1 MPSKMTD
8 TEREAFMIRP
18 HLGYLGIGRVDKG
31 PLLAPIWYSYEPA
44 VGIHINIGATSA
56 KAKRLRAEGRAS
68 MLVVE
73 VINGMYSSV
82 LVEGP
87 IARRPLGDETE
98 SAMLAMSS
106 RYMGPVGGKRYTD
119 AFMSKLATN
128 DFPDGHGDSELVVT
142 ITPENWRTEIL
153 P

>member
-1 MPSKMTD
+1 MPSRMTEAER
-8 TEREAFMIRP
+8 TEFLLQP

-31 PLLAPIWYSYEPA
+31 PLLAPIWYAYEPGN
-44 VGIHINIGATSA
+44 GIRINIGETSA

-73 VINGMYSSV
+73 AANGLYRSV
-82 LVEGP
+82 LVEGSVSLQ
-87 IARRPLGDETE
+87 PLGSETE
-98 SAMLAMSS
+98 AAMLAMSS
-106 RYMGPVGGKRYTD
+106 RYLGPVGGQRYTEN
-119 AFMSKLATN
+119 FMHKLADN

-142 ITPENWRTEIL
+142 ITPAIWRTEIL

>member
-1 MPSKMTD
+1 MPSKMTE
-8 TEREAFMIRP
+8 TERDEFMKRP

-31 PLLAPIWYSYEPA
+31 PLLAPIWYAYDPA
-44 VGIHINIGATSA
+44 IGVQINMGATSA

-73 VINGMYSSV
+73 ADRGTYRSV

-87 IARRPLGDETE
+87 VTLRSLGPETE
-98 SAMLAMSS
+98 QAMLAMSS
-106 RYMGPVGGKRYTD
+106 RYLGRVGGQRYTD
-119 AFMSKLATN
+119 AFMLKLASN

-142 ITPENWRTEIL
+142 LSADSWRTEIL

>member
-1 MPSKMTD
+1 MTD
-8 TEREAFMIRP
+8 AERDAFMLQP

-31 PLLAPIWYSYEPA
+31 PLLAPIWYTYEPD

-73 VINGMYSSV
+73 AANGLYSSV

-87 IARRPLGDETE
+87 VTMRPLGDETE
-98 SAMLAMSS
+98 TAMLAMSS
-106 RYMGPVGGKRYTD
+106 RYLGPAGGKRYTD
-119 AFMSKLATN
+119 AFMLKLASN
-128 DFPDGHGDSELVVT
+128 DFPDGHGDTELVVT
-142 ITPENWRTEIL
+142 ITPEGWRTEVL

>member
-8 TEREAFMIRP
+8 EEREAFMLRP
-18 HLGYLGIGRVDKG
+18 HLGYLGIGRVGKG
-31 PLLAPIWYSYEPA
+31 PLLAPIWYSYDPA
-44 VGIHINIGATSA
+44 VGIQINMGATSA

-73 VINGMYSSV
+73 VANGNYRSV

-87 IARRPLGDETE
+87 TTIRLLGDETE
-98 SAMLAMSS
+98 SSMLAMAS
-106 RYMGPVGGKRYTD
+106 RYLGAAGGKMYTD
-119 AFMSKLATN
+119 NFMNKLATN
-128 DFPDGHGDSELVVT
+128 DFPDGHGDTEVVVT
-142 ITPENWRTEIL
+142 MTPETWRTEIL

>member
-1 MPSKMTD
+1 MPSKMSD
-8 TEREAFMIRP
+8 TERDAFMLRP

-31 PLLAPIWYSYEPA
+31 PLLAPIWYRFDPA
-44 VGIHINIGATSA
+44 TGIQINMGATSA

-73 VINGMYSSV
+73 ATNGLYSSV

-87 IARRPLGDETE
+87 TTMRLLGDETE
-98 SAMLAMSS
+98 ASMLAMAS
-106 RYMGPVGGKRYTD
+106 RYMGTAGGKLYTD
-119 AFMSKLATN
+119 NFMRKLATN
-128 DFPDGHGDSELVVT
+128 DFPDGHGDTEIVVT

>member
-8 TEREAFMIRP
+8 TEREAFMLRP

-31 PLLAPIWYSYEPA
+31 PLLAPIWYSYDPA
-44 VGIHINIGATSA
+44 VGIHINMGATSA

-73 VINGMYSSV
+73 ATNGLYSSV

-87 IARRPLGDETE
+87 TTMRPLGDETE
-98 SAMLAMSS
+98 ASMLAMSS
-106 RYMGPVGGKRYTD
+106 RYMGAAGGKMYTD
-119 AFMSKLATN
+119 NFMRKLATN
-128 DFPDGHGDSELVVT
+128 DFPDGHGDTEVVVT

>member
-8 TEREAFMIRP
+8 AERDAFMRQP
-18 HLGYLGIGRVDKG
+18 HLGYLGIGRVAKG
-31 PLLAPIWYSYEPA
+31 PLLAPIWYSYDPA
-44 VGIHINIGATSA
+44 TGIHINMGSTSA

-73 VINGMYSSV
+73 AANGLYRSV

-87 IARRPLGDETE
+87 TTMRLLGDETE
-98 SAMLAMSS
+98 PAMLTMSS
-106 RYMGPVGGKRYTD
+106 RYLGAAGGKRYTD
-119 AFMSKLATN
+119 DFIRKLATN
-128 DFPDGHGDSELVVT
+128 DFPDGHGDTEVVVT
-142 ITPENWRTEIL
+142 IAPEHWRTEIL